1 MIQTAPEKPDSSKI
15 YSLIAPRKE
24 SFPLDS
30 LSQWQLSRLRH
41 HADFQ
46 VVYAHAR
53 KQHSSS
59 IAWFAYVRSE
69 SGTCNAPAR
78 VGLTVGKV
86 LGKAHDRNR
95 IKRRLRAAIR
105 AHVELLPPGLDL
117 ILHPRRSVL
126 SMEYLDLLAEVQGI
140 FSRAAECVQR
150 NPSALMK
157 KLSTPAV
164 ASQDGDR
171 RGVSPAS
178 ASSRLARVERAG
190 VGISGVERSGAGR

>member
-1 MIQTAPEKPDSSKI
+1 MIQTAPENPDSSKI
-15 YSLIAPRKE
+15 CPLIAPSAE

-59 IAWFAYVRSE
+59 IAWFANVRSD
-69 SGTCNAPAR
+69 SGSCSAPAR

-105 AHVELLPPGLDL
+105 AHLELLPPGLDL

-126 SMEYLDLLAEVQGI
+126 SMKYLDLLAEMRGI

-157 KLSTPAV
+157 R
-164 ASQDGDR
+164 ASSPTLADKGR
-171 RGVSPAS
+171 EPLGPLPAS
-178 ASSRLARVERAG
+178 ANSRLAEAER
-190 VGISGVERSGAGR
+190 